1 MTPVF
6 RFAPSPNGALH
17 LGHARSALL
26 NFDLAQE
33 TGGRFLLRIEDI
45 DRERCRP
52 ELEAAMIEDLRWLG
66 LDWEEP
72 VWRQS
77 ERAPA
82 YRAALGRLDE
92 RGLLYPCFAT
102 RTEIANAMAEKPGHA
117 IDPDGAP
124 LYPGLWRGVARREIA
139 RRMEAGEPY
148 ALRLDMARA
157 ASEARRIAGCEIGFT
172 EHGPSGPTLMDVRP
186 KDWGDFVLAR
196 KEFPASYHLAV
207 VVDDA
212 AQGVTHVVRGRDLYL
227 QTGIH
232 RVLQILLGLP
242 EPCYHHH
249 DLIMGPDGR
258 KLAKSRKDTGIAA
271 LRAEGASRDDIRA
284 AAGRAHPQGFE
295 KIFTNPI
302 IPDLTRP

>member
-52 ELEAAMIEDLRWLG
+52 ELEVAVIEDLRWLG

-77 ERAPA
+77 ERGAA
-82 YRAALGRLDE
+82 YRAALDRLDE

-102 RTEIANAMAEKPGHA
+102 RSEIANAVAGKTSHA
-117 IDPDGAP
+117 IDPDDAP
-124 LYPGLWRGVARREIA
+124 VYPGLWRGAARAEVARRI
-139 RRMEAGEPY
+139 EAGEPY

-157 ASEARRIAGCEIGFT
+157 VEEARCILGGAIGFTACDITGARRII
-172 EHGPSGPTLMDVRP
+172 VRP
-186 KDWGDFVLAR
+186 EEWGDVVLAR

-212 AQGVTHVVRGRDLYL
+212 AQGVTHIVRGRDLYR

-232 RVLQILLGLP
+232 RVLQILLELA
-242 EPCYHHH
+242 EPVYHHH
-249 DLIMGPDGR
+249 ALVPGPDGK
-258 KLAKSRKDTGIAA
+258 KLSKSRKDTGIAA
-271 LRAEGASRDDIRA
+271 LRAQGASPDDIRK
-284 AAGRAHPQGFE
+284 AAGAEHPPGFE
-295 KIFTNPI
+295 KIFTNLI
-302 IPDLTRP
+302 IPDLTRM